1 MLTEEMRSILSG
13 SDHSCMCF
21 TYELHASENHIPVA
35 VGASAVKRSA
45 LEGDP
50 IQGSDGK

>member
-1 MLTEEMRSILSG
+1 MRFILNSL
-13 SDHSCMCF
+13 DHLCMCF
-21 TYELHASENHIPVA
+21 TYELHAFENHIPVA
-35 VGASAVKRSA
+35 VGAPAVKRSA